1 MIDNSVSTLQ
11 IKRYQTAGGAQIF
24 QIPLHEFPIL
34 DGYAYVV
41 LIDDFEGASYR
52 VLIDTGSG
60 FGHSN
65 QHLQDGLQQVCTQYG
80 YALDF
85 QDLTHI
91 LITHGH
97 IDHIGGLHFI
107 RERSGALLGIHELDV
122 RYLISYEE
130 QIAITT
136 RRLAQYLA
144 EAGVAEP
151 LQVEYLEFF
160 QLHKSLFRSIDVDF
174 TYEKEGMQVGPF
186 EMLHVPGHSA
196 GHVVIRLDDFLFSGD
211 HILSEIS
218 PHQFP
223 EKLFLYTGLGHYL
236 ESLEK
241 VLDWSGQINLTL
253 GGHKKPITN
262 LTLRIEEIRSLHK
275 ERLKAV
281 IGLCDSPKTIAEIS
295 HALFADVEG
304 YNNLLALEEAG
315 AYTEFLYNHG
325 ELHMINYEEVLRSD
339 IPVPEH
345 YQRY

>member
-97 IDHIGGLHFI
+97 IDHIGGLHYI

-130 QIAITT
+130 QIAITN
-136 RRLAQYLA
+136 
-144 EAGVAEP
+144 
-151 LQVEYLEFF
+151 
-160 QLHKSLFRSIDVDF
+160 KSLFRSIDVDF

-236 ESLEK
+236 ESLKK

-325 ELHMINYEEVLRSD
+325 ELHMINYEEVLHSD